1 MSRENVELLRRSY
14 AALNQ
19 AFSTGEDLLPV
30 IREGTDPDFV
40 VEMGVLEGTFHG
52 PEGFKDFIE
61 GQLAIIED
69 LRSDPEEFIDAGDRV
84 VVPFRLSGRARKT
97 GIPLEYHYVH
107 VWTFRGGK
115 AVHLR
120 LYTKKAKALEA
131 VGLRE

>member
-14 AALNQ
+14 EALNR
-19 AFSTGEDLLPV
+19 AFAVGEDLLPV
-30 IREGTDPDFV
+30 ILEGTDPDLV

-52 PEGFKDFIE
+52 PEGFKAFIE

-69 LRSDPEEFIDAGDRV
+69 LRSEPDEFIDAGERV
-84 VVPFRLSGRARKT
+84 VVPCRLRGRARKT
-97 GIPLEYHYVH
+97 GIPLEYRFVH

-120 LYTKKAKALEA
+120 LYASKARALEA
-131 VGLRE
+131 VGLGD